1 MEISTS
7 YKATQI
13 SNDRVVSSIAI
24 IQNQQ
29 IYDVFP
35 VPVFGCIVGEEGFI
49 LGAWENDIDRI
60 IRIVGFKC
68 WNLSNLSLGEFT
80 HLCFDPLKTFNI
92 SIHVQYCLYMH
103 VRKLEQN
110 TESIDHQSV

>member
-1 MEISTS
+1 MSFQQIRGGEVVETIWTRKCSNDMEISTS

-35 VPVFGCIVGEEGFI
+35 VPVFGCIVGEGFI
-49 LGAWENDIDRI
+49 LGAWENDI
-60 IRIVGFKC
+60 
-68 WNLSNLSLGEFT
+68 E
-80 HLCFDPLKTFNI
+80 
-92 SIHVQYCLYMH
+92 
-103 VRKLEQN
+103 
-110 TESIDHQSV
+110 